1 MNCTDELERMVFAKH
16 RHLLLSMLVGIFRYD
31 MMSNHN
37 CKVRSDLPDISPVM
51 NSRPSL
57 IALFSTLAS
66 LHQHQLLL
74 S

>member
-1 MNCTDELERMVFAKH
+1 MNCTDEHERMVFAKH
-16 RHLLLSMLVGIFRYD
+16 GNLLPSMLVGIFRYD

-37 CKVRSDLPDISPVM
+37 CKVRSDPSDISPEM

-57 IALFSTLAS
+57 IALFSILAS